1 MKMNLKNIN
10 TGDMVKVGAAAM
22 AVMGAAAVTAG
33 VITSRKST
41 KNKMK
46 KIAKKTVKGM
56 DGILN
61 TVQGMMK

>member
-1 MKMNLKNIN
+1 MKMSLTNMN

-33 VITSRKST
+33 VISSRKST
-41 KNKMK
+41 KNKVK
-46 KIAKKTVKGM
+46 KIAKKTVKSM

-61 TVQGMMK
+61 TVQGMIK

>member
-1 MKMNLKNIN
+1 MKMNLKNMN
-10 TGDMVKVGAAAM
+10 TEDMVKAGAAAM

-41 KNKMK
+41 KNKVK
-46 KIAKKTVKGM
+46 RIVKKTAKGM

>member
-1 MKMNLKNIN
+1 MKISLKNMD

-33 VITSRKST
+33 VITSRNST
-41 KNKMK
+41 KNKVK
-46 KIAKKTVKGM
+46 KIAKKTAKSM